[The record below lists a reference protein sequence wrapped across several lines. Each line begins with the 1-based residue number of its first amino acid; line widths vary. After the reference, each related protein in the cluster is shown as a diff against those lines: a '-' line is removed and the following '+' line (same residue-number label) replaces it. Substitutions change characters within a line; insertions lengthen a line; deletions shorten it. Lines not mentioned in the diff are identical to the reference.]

1 MSRSGKFGCFYI
13 AYINYVHEENQVINI
28 IREGYKLHG
37 RVLRPT
43 QVVVSKKPNPAEAS
57 ATQTEDKEN

>member
-1 MSRSGKFGCFYI
+1 M
-13 AYINYVHEENQVINI
+13 HEENQVINI

-43 QVVVSKKPNPAEAS
+43 QVVVSKKPNPAEES
-57 ATQTEDKEN
+57 PTQTEDKEN